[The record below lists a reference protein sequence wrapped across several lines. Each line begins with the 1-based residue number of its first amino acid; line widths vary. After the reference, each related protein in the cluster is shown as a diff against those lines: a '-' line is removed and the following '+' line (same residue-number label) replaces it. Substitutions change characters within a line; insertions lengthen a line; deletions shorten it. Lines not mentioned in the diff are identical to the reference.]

1 MSSLQIS
8 QALFRLSDTRTLSL
22 PQLNIQSGDCW
33 AFVGA
38 NGSGKSA
45 LARALAGDLTLLNGA
60 YRHDFR
66 NVVRIS
72 FEQLQKL
79 VSDEWQRNNTDLLS
93 PDEDDT
99 GRTTAEIIQEDIQDD
114 QRCTQLAAQFGIAPL
129 LARRFKYLSTG
140 ETRKTLLCRALMPAP
155 DLLILDEPF
164 DGLDNQSRAQ
174 LATLLGE
181 LAQQGVTLVLVLNRF
196 DEIPNF
202 IQQVGVLADCTLT
215 SQGPRE
221 QVMADALVAQL
232 AHSENLSNLSLPET
246 EDPTLN
252 IPLPTTNPLIVLRDG
267 IVSYNDRPILHR
279 LSWQVNPGEHWQI
292 VGPNGAGKS
301 TLLSLIT
308 GDHPQGYSNDLTL
321 FGRRRGSGET
331 IWEIKRHIGYVSSS
345 LHLDYRVSA
354 SVRNVILSGFFDS
367 IGIYQA
373 ASERQQQLTSQWLQL
388 LGFNEAL
395 GNAPFHTLS
404 WGQQRL
410 TLIAR
415 ALVKHPALLIL
426 DEPLQGLDPLNRQLV
441 RRFID
446 VLIQQ
451 GTTQLL
457 FVSHHSEDAPE
468 CITHRLTF
476 IPDGEGYRYQQ
487 EVLIDSYANASNS

>member
-1 MSSLQIS
+1 MSLLKITQG
-8 QALFRLSDTRTLSL
+8 LFRLSDTRMLHLDELTLDEN
-22 PQLNIQSGDCW
+22 QCW

-45 LARALAGDLTLLNGA
+45 LARALSGELPLLRGE
-60 YRHDFR
+60 RTTGFQR
-66 NVVRIS
+66 PVRLS

-93 PDEDDT
+93 EGEDDT
-99 GRTTAEIIQEDIQDD
+99 GRTTAEVIQGSLNDPA
-114 QRCTQLAAQFGIAPL
+114 RCQQLAQQFGIAHL
-129 LARRFKYLSTG
+129 LERRFKYLSTG
-140 ETRKTLLCRALMPAP
+140 ETRKAMLCQALMTQP

-164 DGLDNQSRAQ
+164 DGLDVASRQQ
-174 LATLLGE
+174 LADE
-181 LAQQGVTLVLVLNRF
+181 LRKLAGTGYTLVLILNRF
-196 DEIPNF
+196 DDIPDF
-202 IQQVGVLADCTLT
+202 INHVGVLADCTLT
-215 SQGPRE
+215 RLGERE
-221 QVMADALVAQL
+221 TILSEALVAQL
-232 AHSENLSNLSLPET
+232 AFSEKLSGSSLPEP
-246 EDPTLN
+246 EDPQRYMTLPADEAR
-252 IPLPTTNPLIVLRDG
+252 IQLRNG
-267 IVSYNDRPILHR
+267 VVQYNDRPILHE
-279 LSWQVNPGEHWQI
+279 LTWEVLPGQHWQI

-321 FGRRRGSGET
+321 FGRKRGSGET
-331 IWEIKRHIGYVSSS
+331 IWDIKRHIGYVSSS
-345 LHLDYRVSA
+345 FHLDYRVST

-373 ASERQQQLTSQWLQL
+373 VSDRQRHLTEQWLTL
-388 LGFNEAL
+388 LGLNGAI
-395 GNAPFHTLS
+395 ADTPFQSLS

-441 RRFID
+441 RRWLDI
-446 VLIQQ
+446 LI
-451 GTTQLL
+451 GEGETQLL
-457 FVSHHSEDAPE
+457 FVSHHAEDAPE

-476 IPDGEGYRYQQ
+476 VPHNDIYRYQ
-487 EVLIDSYANASNS
+487 IDELCK